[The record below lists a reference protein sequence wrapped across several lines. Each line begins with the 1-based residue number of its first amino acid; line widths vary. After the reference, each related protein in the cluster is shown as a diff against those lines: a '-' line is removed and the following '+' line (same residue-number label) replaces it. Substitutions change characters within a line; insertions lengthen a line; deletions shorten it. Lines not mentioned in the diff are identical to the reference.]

1 MMKLKYALVLC
12 LILLS
17 LRISFAQH
25 AGFKL
30 YTVADG
36 LVQSE
41 VTAVHQDKKGFIWV
55 GTKSGI
61 SRFDGHSFTTVCDTN
76 GVSGAWVYKIENLD
90 DSTVWFLTAK
100 GCLLYT
106 YQPHTASV
114 VSYPVDGGF
123 EGSWI
128 QDGKA
133 FFVNSVKKV
142 FQVDHQGIKIVQN
155 ALFDKIKEMSD
166 KVSNNLTYSKHDGN
180 FYFKTNQGKLAC
192 VSAKKI
198 VILRSDS
205 FGTLLTGNDDR
216 VYFLSP
222 DMVLLENLYKNPT
235 RYWKNFHGLLRQ
247 PARLFGLHDTVVIP
261 VADFG
266 MKPENMDS
274 RLLVR
279 NADTLFYSSPSAP
292 VLKCCIKG
300 TITEYKLPFTSIIPL
315 LLDREQNL
323 WLGSSLGLVK
333 MAPSAFTHFNERDG
347 LYQNTQIVGEDKNH
361 CIITGGWDD
370 GIQKL
375 EGGRFTAIPVPA
387 CYGPSVQWH
396 IYPHCG
402 NDSKG
407 NLLISINPYCMIK
420 WNGEKL
426 ENIPGLP
433 VAASLSFYEDRQ
445 QNTFFYGTNLGVL
458 KQKGTVTDYAL
469 MKISPGNK
477 GNKVVSMVMDKT
489 GRLLL
494 GGFKGL
500 SFLEGEKVTHLPTK
514 ELPYAQGANAM
525 VGDTRGNVWIG
536 NSDGLWMFDLVKFR
550 KVTNPWFK
558 DMVVS
563 LCMIDSSKL
572 FIGGLHGIG
581 FLDLNTFYRKDT
593 AIIRYFNSDNG
604 FSGNECQQNAVCL
617 DSHGMLWVATTD
629 NLQRIDPKNLPRP
642 LAGPQVYIEKISL
655 MDDKMKLVALVKSS
669 VSKGCLDL
677 RHDEYNIRFDFTS
690 PVFRGNSFLQFRYR
704 LEGQDNDW
712 SQPTSER
719 FAVYT
724 NLAPGSYTFR
734 VIACND
740 AGAWSASP
748 ASFSI
753 IIHPAFWQIWWV
765 LAIFLVMLAGFFFW
779 MGFMVMSRRKHTLQ
793 EKLESEKKIAELQ
806 LISIR
811 NQIDPHFTFNAMNSI
826 ASVILKEEKEKA
838 YGFFVKL
845 SNLIRQVLIS
855 GDKVTRTLAE
865 ELVFVQN
872 YLDIEKLRFGDSF
885 QFRIHLIQPVNLEQE
900 VPKMVIQTYAENAL
914 KHGLLNKK
922 EGVGELIITIGEYDN
937 RLHIEVEDNGIGRK
951 QARKLNQTSTGRG
964 MMILNYYYD
973 FFDKYNEQKIYH
985 EVSDLFTEDNEPAGT
1000 KVTVI
1005 IPSGFRY
1012 NIITNESVHT

>member
-1 MMKLKYALVLC
+1 MKLRTALALF
-12 LILLS
+12 LIIVFC
-17 LRISFAQH
+17 RISIAQH
-25 AGFKL
+25 AGYKL

-41 VTAVHQDKKGFIWV
+41 VTAIHQDRKGFIWV

-76 GVSGAWVYKIENLD
+76 GVSRAWVYKIENLD
-90 DSTVWFLTAK
+90 DSTVWFLTSK
-100 GCLLYT
+100 GCLLYS
-106 YQPHTASV
+106 YKPYTASI

-133 FFVNSVKKV
+133 FFVTATQQV
-142 FQVDHQGIKIVQN
+142 FQVDHHGIKMVKN
-155 ALFDKIKEMSD
+155 ALFDKIKSMSD
-166 KVSNNLTYSKHDGN
+166 KGWNNLTYSKHDGN
-180 FYFKTNQGKLAC
+180 FYFRTNQGKLAC
-192 VSAKKI
+192 VTGKKI
-198 VILRSDS
+198 IILRSDS

-222 DMVLLENLYKNPT
+222 DMVLLQNLYKKPT
-235 RYWKNFHGLLRQ
+235 RYWENFHGLLRQ
-247 PARLFGLHDTVVIP
+247 PARLYRLNDTVILP

-266 MKPENMDS
+266 MKPENMES

-279 NADTLFYSSPSAP
+279 NADTLYYSSPSAP
-292 VLKCCIKG
+292 ILKCCIRGK
-300 TITEYKLPFTSIIPL
+300 ITEYNLPFTSIIPL

-323 WLGSSLGLVK
+323 WLGSSLGLVR
-333 MAPSAFTHFNERDG
+333 MAPLAFTHFNESDG
-347 LYQNTQIVGEDKNH
+347 LYKNTQFVGEDKNH

-375 EGGRFTAIPVPA
+375 EGSRFTDIPVPA
-387 CYGPSVQWH
+387 YYGSGVQWH

-407 NLLISINPYCMIK
+407 NLLISINPYCMIS
-420 WNGEKL
+420 WNGKKL

-445 QNTFFYGTNLGVL
+445 QNTFFYGTNLGL
-458 KQKGTVTDYAL
+458 LRQKGSVTDYA
-469 MKISPGNK
+469 MMQISPGNK
-477 GNKVVSMVMDKT
+477 GNKVVSMLMDKT

-500 SFLEGEKVTHLPTK
+500 SFLDGDKVTHLPTK
-514 ELPYAQGANAM
+514 EFPYKEGANAM
-525 VGDTRGNVWIG
+525 VKDKRGNIWIG
-536 NSDGLWMFDLVKFR
+536 STDGLWMFDMVKFR
-550 KVTNPWFK
+550 KITNPWFNE
-558 DMVVS
+558 MVVS
-563 LCMIDSSKL
+563 LCLIDSSKL

-581 FLDLNTFYRKDT
+581 FLDLDVFFMKDT
-593 AIIRYFNSDNG
+593 AVIRYFNADNG
-604 FSGNECQQNAVCL
+604 FAGNECQQNAVCY
-617 DSHGMLWVATTD
+617 DSHGILWVATTD
-629 NLQRIDPKNLPRP
+629 NLQRIDLGNLPLP
-642 LAGPQVYIEKISL
+642 LASTRVYIEKISQL
-655 MDDKMKLVALVKSS
+655 DETMKLIPLVVSS
-669 VSKGCLDL
+669 VSSGWLEL
-677 RHDEYNIRFDFTS
+677 SHDKHNIRFDFTS
-690 PVFRGNSFLQFRYR
+690 PVFRGASFVKFRYW
-704 LEGQDNDW
+704 LQGQDKNW

-719 FAVYT
+719 YAVYT
-724 NLAPGSYTFR
+724 NLSPGKYVFK

-740 AGAWSASP
+740 SGNWSASP
-748 ASFSI
+748 ASFEI
-753 IIHPAFWQIWWV
+753 LIRPAFWQTWW
-765 LAIFLVMLAGFFFW
+765 FLLLFVMVLAGFFFW
-779 MGFMVMSRRKHTLQ
+779 MGTLVMGIRKRQMQ

-838 YGFFVKL
+838 YSFFVKL
-845 SNLIRQVLIS
+845 SNLIRQVLTS

-872 YLDIEKLRFGDSF
+872 YLEIEKLRFGDSF
-885 QFRIHLIQPVNLEQE
+885 QFRINIIQPVNLEQE

-922 EGVGELIITIGEYDN
+922 DGNGELVITIGEEGN
-937 RLHIEVEDNGIGRK
+937 NLHLEIEDNGIGRE
-951 QARKLNQTSTGRG
+951 QARLIGQKSTGRG
-964 MMILNYYYD
+964 MMILNFYYD
-973 FFDKYNEQKIYH
+973 FFDRYNEHKIIH
-985 EVSDLFTEDNEPAGT
+985 EVTDLFTEHNKPAGT

-1005 IPSGFRY
+1005 IPTGFNY
-1012 NIITNESVHT
+1012 KITANDPS